1 MKIYEKTSLIK
12 CSLDALFAFH
22 GDTKNL
28 QTISPKHIKVTLL
41 NEDFVAKEGAVVR
54 LKTVQN
60 FVPIIWEVKIERF
73 ESPSL
78 LVDVAIKSPFKF
90 WKHSHIFTQ
99 KEDGYC
105 ELKDRVE
112 YLLPFGFLNFLFN
125 VFVAHQLKGMFAFRH
140 EKTKQILEAKR

>member
-1 MKIYEKTSLIK
+1 MKIYEKVSLIK
-12 CSLDALFAFH
+12 CELDALFAFH
-22 GDTKNL
+22 SDTKNL

-60 FVPIIWEVKIERF
+60 FIPIIWEVQIERF
-73 ESPSL
+73 ESPNL

-112 YLLPFGFLNFLFN
+112 YLLPFGFLNFLFDRFA
-125 VFVAHQLKGMFAFRH
+125 VSQLSAMFAYRH
-140 EKTKQILEAKR
+140 EITAQILEAK